1 MCTELSIRVLEWLLS
16 NPDLLLS
23 KKGDFSSGILF
34 KEHLHI
40 FKDASG
46 ELSNNWCPYETPETE
61 PVVAAALITVHA
73 TTHSMAGVSAATP
86 RAEKVR

>member
-46 ELSNNWCPYETPETE
+46 ELSNNWVP
-61 PVVAAALITVHA
+61 I
-73 TTHSMAGVSAATP
+73 
-86 RAEKVR
+86 